1 MSHEL
6 NVTIK
11 QLKALV
17 AVYKSGSFTSAAEA
31 LHVTQSALS
40 VLIKDLELN
49 IGTRLFNRT
58 SRRVEP
64 TQSGRQLIMAANR
77 MLSEL
82 ECAVRNARD
91 AQSGT
96 QQLILGCPPMAAAT
110 FVPEIIAAVRTRAPN
125 LRVVVRD
132 IRPDEIA
139 EATIAGELDLGLGSF
154 GEPPSPLARSVIAHQ
169 DLVLIASPKNPL
181 SSRKLVTWSDLRG
194 APLIQIAGDTTT
206 RDAIHGATDLL
217 QTSGPP
223 AFEVFHAM
231 SVVALVSANLGVA
244 VLPSWVVCARSR
256 YDFAVRTVE
265 EPRITSDLSVVYH
278 SDRAYSAPMQLFT
291 DALQGY
297 FASISRS

>member
-1 MSHEL
+1 MARLSIVSFPTTGLTIPAPPGPSMMLPDGMLPAALRPNQASQMSHEL

-17 AVYKSGSFTSAAEA
+17 AVYKSGSFTSAADA

-40 VLIKDLELN
+40 VLIKDLEIN

-64 TQSGRQLIMAANR
+64 TKSGRQLIMAANR

-110 FVPEIIAAVRTRAPN
+110 FVPEIIADLRARAPN

-169 DLVLIASPKNPL
+169 DLVLIASSKNPL

-194 APLIQIAGDTTT
+194 APLIQIAGDTA
-206 RDAIHGATDLL
+206 R
-217 QTSGPP
+217 
-223 AFEVFHAM
+223 
-231 SVVALVSANLGVA
+231 
-244 VLPSWVVCARSR
+244 PSPRSR
-256 YDFAVRTVE
+256 
-265 EPRITSDLSVVYH
+265 RIFGLE
-278 SDRAYSAPMQLFT
+278 RPA
-291 DALQGY
+291 G
-297 FASISRS
+297 